1 MAETPFPKLLMW
13 STLMTVVGCLILGL
27 SGRWTDPWL
36 WAYLVVLAGSTLY
49 AMLNIGQ
56 DVARERFR
64 PPTPGADE
72 IWLRAIRIVA
82 VAHIIVAALDV
93 GRWHLTSVPEP
104 LRIVGLAGMA
114 IAFLLL
120 FRAMVVNR
128 YFSAVVRVQRERG
141 HRVVDCGPYAHIR
154 HPGYLGMIAG
164 VPLGALVLGSWLGFA
179 IALVYSA
186 LIVRR
191 VLFEDLFLRT
201 NLEGYAT
208 YTQRVRYRLVPG
220 LW

>member
-1 MAETPFPKLLMW
+1 
-13 STLMTVVGCLILGL
+13 MTAIACAILGL
-27 SGRWTDPWL
+27 SGQWTNPWL

-64 PPTPGADE
+64 PPTPGADKL
-72 IWLRAIRIVA
+72 WLRAIRVVA

-93 GRWHLTSVPEP
+93 GRWHLTSVSAPI
-104 LRIVGLAGMA
+104 RAVGLAGMA
-114 IAFLLL
+114 TAFVLL

-128 YFSAVVRVQRERG
+128 FFSAVVRVQSERG
-141 HRVVDCGPYAHIR
+141 HRVVDRGPYAHIR

-164 VPLGALVLGSWLGFA
+164 VPLGALALGSWLGFS
-179 IALVYSA
+179 IAVIYSA

-191 VLFEDLFLRT
+191 VLFEDTFLRT
-201 NLEGYAT
+201 NLEGYAN